1 MVCQSLQLTEVIWNR
16 CLSSPYVLDRSCARL
31 REVGMLFL
39 DHCIQ
44 IKQVSIL
51 GTSIVGV
58 VLNVLRKTKMR
69 KCKRLLKQG
78 PLCIQ
83 ETKWSGSQKETVH
96 QHIPGLQIAE
106 THAIRTRQGFTLK
119 NWRVLVDGKA
129 VVALVSDRGSSFNI
143 VSIHLHPE
151 QVRQDLLAVLSA
163 WDKCEKVEAGILV
176 AGDFNCA
183 DEKYPELWR
192 RWLDTLHAF
201 DVHPTLG
208 TTIAIWVASLTW
220 TDA

>member
-1 MVCQSLQLTEVIWNR
+1 
-16 CLSSPYVLDRSCARL
+16 
-31 REVGMLFL
+31 
-39 DHCIQ
+39 
-44 IKQVSIL
+44 
-51 GTSIVGV
+51 
-58 VLNVLRKTKMR
+58 MR

-106 THAIRTRQGFTLK
+106 THAIRTRQGNWSGGTAILIPPGFTLK
-119 NWRVLVDGKA
+119 NWHVLVDGKA

-176 AGDFNCA
+176 QETSIPFFCLDAAWLNEVVVRA
-183 DEKYPELWR
+183 VALLSAKTKWR
-192 RWLDTLHAF
+192 VAKLLEMFFQVKQQTRKRNETTPTTLQSPGECRGR
-201 DVHPTLG
+201 VK
-208 TTIAIWVASLTW
+208 VACSS
-220 TDA
+220 DG